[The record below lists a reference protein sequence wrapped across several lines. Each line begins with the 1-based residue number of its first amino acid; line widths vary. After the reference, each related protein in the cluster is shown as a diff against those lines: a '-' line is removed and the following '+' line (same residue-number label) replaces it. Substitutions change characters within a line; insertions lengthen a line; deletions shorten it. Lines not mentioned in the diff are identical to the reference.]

1 MLWIELKPLQ
11 FNVSCDK
18 ITNVIKIELRK
29 LKSIEIESVL
39 LKLNSLPINNIK
51 RGIAFRD

>member
-18 ITNVIKIELRK
+18 ITNVIKIELSK